1 VGGMLI
7 LCHVRKKVE
16 LEVLPAAVR
25 RRRRGRVERRGRL
38 TLPTAREGDESWGRL
53 LPMLLLRGVSER
65 AAEREGSGFGAVD
78 RPRSTRHCS
87 EHSPFALLSFSDH
100 PQPAFGEVLML
111 G

>member
-1 VGGMLI
+1 MPI

-25 RRRRGRVERRGRL
+25 RRRRRGRVERRGRFI
-38 TLPTAREGDESWGRL
+38 LPTACEGNESWGRL
-53 LPMLLLRGVSER
+53 LPMLLRRGVSER
-65 AAEREGSGFGAVD
+65 AAEREGSGFGAVG
-78 RPRSTRHCS
+78 RPRPTRHRS
-87 EHSPFALLSFSDH
+87 EHSPFALLGFSDR